1 MTDER
6 EDGHEIEF
14 SFKNITGRP
23 FERRVYKATFVMA
36 IISAFGLT
44 AMMLVTVYNVIMR
57 YLFAKPIYGVVE
69 LVGMILVLTSTFGM
83 ALCQK
88 EKAHIAI
95 TLITDM
101 LPARIKT
108 TSVVFGLLMSLIC
121 YGIITWQMS
130 IQTIEYFERGT
141 GALSS
146 DLGINWGYISALFV
160 VGSFVFTIVLLM
172 QFIQTLGH
180 LIKR

>member
-1 MTDER
+1 MKDET
-6 EDGHEIEF
+6 GHELEF
-14 SFKNITGRP
+14 SFKSITGGP
-23 FERRVYKATFVMA
+23 IERSVYKLTLVMG
-36 IISAFGLT
+36 IISAIGLT
-44 AMMLVTVYNVIMR
+44 SMMLISVYDILMR
-57 YLFAKPIYGVVE
+57 FFFAKPIYGVYE
-69 LVGMILVLTSTFGM
+69 LVGMLLVMTSTFGM

-101 LPARIKT
+101 LPPRLKT

-121 YGIITWQMS
+121 YGVITWQMS